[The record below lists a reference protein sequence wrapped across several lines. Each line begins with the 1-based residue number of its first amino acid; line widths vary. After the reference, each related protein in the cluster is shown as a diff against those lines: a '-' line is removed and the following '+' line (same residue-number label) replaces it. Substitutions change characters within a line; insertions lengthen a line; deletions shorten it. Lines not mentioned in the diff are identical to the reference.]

1 MRLERNKEWW
11 MARARREDDVVIGAG
26 LGAPAARPEQIRSEQ
41 IHAGAPV
48 VVAEETRIAFGKFVK
63 LMRRRLGFSVEKLAD
78 EADLD
83 VSEVLVIEDD
93 VHYLPEP
100 RTVYKLAQL
109 FEVPQQRLMQL
120 AGLTAPSDTKFLSQA
135 ARFAARSE
143 SLHKLTRAESSAL
156 EAFVLVLSE
165 RETKTK

>member
-11 MARARREDDVVIGAG
+11 VARARSEGDVVIGVGFSACAPKPDHERAG
-26 LGAPAARPEQIRSEQ
+26 MQ
-41 IHAGAPV
+41 
-48 VVAEETRIAFGKFVK
+48 VVAAEEARIAFGKFVN

-83 VSEVLVIEDD
+83 VSEILVIEDD

-100 RTVYKLAQL
+100 RTVNQLAQL

-120 AGLTAPSDTKFLSQA
+120 AGLTAPSDRHFFSEA

-143 SLHKLTRAESSAL
+143 SLHKLTREENSAL
-156 EAFVLVLSE
+156 EAFVSVLSE
-165 RETKTK
+165 RETKTR